1 MVATIKKI
9 QTAIFTRNFQ
19 IQNEYDKSNILLE
32 LKEKV
37 GDIFNGQPIWVPVPN
52 DAPPEIPRIVL
63 NSLDNLYSCNIAL
76 NRSDVF
82 LNLAN
87 PVEKETRVLFEEQK
101 SNSFKIF
108 DYLKEKGAVINRVG
122 FVVDVEYQNEQGVEF
137 LREQML
143 KENKFKEPKELLF
156 RYNHKDSIGE
166 IDIETNNLVTIS
178 GKTGSDII
186 QVQFDINTVAEIM
199 GTTNFSKDNFEKI
212 ISYSVNSIEDR
223 IQKFPEM

>member
-1 MVATIKKI
+1 MEATIKKI

-52 DAPPEIPRIVL
+52 DAPQEIPRIVL
-63 NSLDNLYSCNIAL
+63 NSLDNVYSCNIAL

-87 PVEKETRVLFEEQK
+87 PVEKETDALFEKQK

-108 DYLKEKGAVINRVG
+108 TYLKEKGAVINRVG
-122 FVVDVEYQNEQGVEF
+122 FVVDVEYQNEKGVEF
-137 LREQML
+137 LRERML
-143 KENKFKEPKELLF
+143 KENKFQEPKELSF
-156 RYNHKDSIGE
+156 RYNHTDRIEE
-166 IDIETNNLVTIS
+166 IDIETNNLITIS

-186 QVQFDINTVAEIM
+186 QVQFDINTVAEII
-199 GTTNFSKDNFEKI
+199 GKADFSKDYFEKI
-212 ISYSVNSIEDR
+212 IAYSERKSKKMIDT
-223 IQKFPEM
+223 FPEF